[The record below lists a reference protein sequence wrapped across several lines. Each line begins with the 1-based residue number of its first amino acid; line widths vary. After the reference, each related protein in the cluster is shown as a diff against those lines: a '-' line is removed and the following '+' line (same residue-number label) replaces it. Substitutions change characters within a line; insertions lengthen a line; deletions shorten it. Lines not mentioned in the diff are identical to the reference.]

1 MEPAHQLAE
10 MLADPTVPLPLDRAL
25 LLLAA
30 SRPGRHLSVESGLST
45 LDELAAGCGDPT
57 LTGLTRHLFRDKGF
71 AGDATDYHDPRNS
84 LFDEVLTRRI
94 GMPITLAAVMLE
106 TGRRIGVPLDG
117 IGMPGHFLVRD
128 RVVPEIFV
136 DPYDHGTQITEE
148 NAVVRFRS
156 IHGPHATFHR
166 HFLEPI
172 DNRAIVI
179 RVLNNLTASFRNRS
193 PRDLDWILD
202 LRVRL
207 PAPPPD
213 QRALA
218 ELCESRGRYRDAAD
232 LLDQLALSTG
242 SDNAA
247 DRASVLRA
255 RLN

>member
-1 MEPAHQLAE
+1 MEAARQLAE
-10 MLADPTVPLPLDRAL
+10 MLSDPTVPVPLDRAL

-30 SRPGRHLSVESGLST
+30 SRPGQHLSVESGLSA
-45 LDELAAGCGDPT
+45 LDELAVGCADPT
-57 LTGLTRHLFRDKGF
+57 LAGLTRHLFGDKGF
-71 AGDATDYHDPRNS
+71 SGDQSDYHDPRNS

-117 IGMPGHFLVRD
+117 VGMPGHFLVRD
-128 RVVPEIFV
+128 RVLPEVFI
-136 DPYDHGTQITEE
+136 DPCRQGAQITEE
-148 NAVVRFRS
+148 DCLVRFRS

-166 HFLEPI
+166 QFLEPI
-172 DNRAIVI
+172 DNHAIVG
-179 RVLNNLTASFRNRS
+179 RVLNNLTVSFRTRS

-218 ELCESRGRYRDAAD
+218 ELCEARGRYRDAAD